1 MNLNLVRVCI
11 PTKFRWIIHE
21 RDTVISIT
29 VVSHWIERKAKS
41 IESGVK

>member
-11 PTKFRWIIHE
+11 PTKFRWIIQE
-21 RDTVISIT
+21 RDTVISII
-29 VVSHWIERKAKS
+29 VVSHRIERKEKS